1 MLNAKDAISKIK
13 ELLNLEFAET
23 EQKFFSAQLEDG
35 TQVTNNTDSLNL
47 ELGDTLYV
55 VANDGNLVPAPGDM
69 EHKLSSGEVVNL
81 DIESKVVA
89 MATMDTI
96 SDETPDEAEVV
107 VEADEM
113 EEDVDKYAY
122 FGGEDAE
129 LLFTLNEED
138 ADRLFTL
145 FKDFTVIGRMT
156 EVDSALTIQTS
167 DGEILRLD
175 DMKG

>member
-1 MLNAKDAISKIK
+1 
-13 ELLNLEFAET
+13 
-23 EQKFFSAQLEDG
+23 
-35 TQVTNNTDSLNL
+35 
-47 ELGDTLYV
+47 
-55 VANDGNLVPAPGDM
+55 
-69 EHKLSSGEVVNL
+69 
-81 DIESKVVA
+81 
-89 MATMDTI
+89 
-96 SDETPDEAEVV
+96 
-107 VEADEM
+107 M

-156 EVDSALTIQTS
+156 EVDSALSIQTS
-167 DGEILRLD
+167 DGEILHLD